1 MKREENGE
9 ENEEGVGNFFFCVV
23 VKKGVLL
30 LSFQSVNSVFSLKKK
45 VSLFSTPR
53 RLLVGKKHAQ

>member
-45 VSLFSTPR
+45 CPSF
-53 RLLVGKKHAQ
+53 LLQDDC